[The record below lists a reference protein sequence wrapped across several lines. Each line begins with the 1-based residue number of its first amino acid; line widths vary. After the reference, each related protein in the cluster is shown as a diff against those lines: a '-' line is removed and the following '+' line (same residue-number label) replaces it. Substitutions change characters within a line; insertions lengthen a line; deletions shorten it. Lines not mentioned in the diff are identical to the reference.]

1 MKNIIKTLIVMLASI
16 SLFSSAY
23 AGELSVTGTA
33 KATYNILSGKNQNSN
48 KGIGVANEFNLGAS
62 GELDN
67 GWSWNYSIAMDPGNT
82 ATNALTSNVENDDS
96 SLTLSTPY
104 GTVGVFSMAGALD
117 VEDSASNS
125 VYGRPTDIG
134 DPSATV
140 DNFTIDSYN
149 NIQYHTPAGLIPFG
163 TSFKVAYAPGLDATQ
178 NSANAGG
185 ATVTRSATSMGSS
198 ATEMQLTTSPI
209 EGLTVG
215 ASYISFDGSGLA
227 TTSALE
233 QEPESGAI
241 YAKYKLGN
249 LAVGYSEARAAALL
263 EAAASDTA
271 VEWYEQTNYSV
282 AYVVNDS
289 LSLSYEKETSKPHA
303 TTPTTV
309 TYEQDSSAIQA
320 AYTMGGMT
328 FAVSLGKFDNNGY
341 VNNADAE
348 QALFAVTM
356 AF

>member
-1 MKNIIKTLIVMLASI
+1 MKNIIKTLIVMLTSI
-16 SLFSSAY
+16 SLFASAN
-23 AGELSVTGTA
+23 AGELTVTGTA
-33 KATYNILSGKNQNSN
+33 KATYNILSGNGQNAN
-48 KGIGVANEFNLGAS
+48 KGLGVANEFNLGAS

-67 GWSWNYSIAMDPGNT
+67 GWTWNYSIAMDPGNS
-82 ATNALTSNVENDDS
+82 TNDDASSVENDDS

-117 VEDSASNS
+117 VEDGASQS

-163 TSFKVAYAPGLDATQ
+163 TTFKVAYAPGLDATQ

-185 ATVTRSATSMGSS
+185 VVTTRSATTMGTS
-198 ATEMQLTTSPI
+198 ATEMQLTTTPI

-215 ASYISFDGSGLA
+215 ASYISFEDSG
-227 TTSALE
+227 TTTALALE

-241 YAKYKLGN
+241 YAKYKVGN
-249 LAVGYSEARAAALL
+249 LGVGYSLARAAALL
-263 EAAASDTA
+263 EAAASDTT
-271 VEWYEQTNYSV
+271 VEWYEQKNYSI
-282 AYVVNDS
+282 AYAVSDN
-289 LSLSYEKETSKPHA
+289 LSISYEKETSKPHA
-303 TTPTTV
+303 TTSTTV
-309 TYEQDSSAIQA
+309 TYEQDSSAVQA

-341 VNNADAE
+341 SQNADAE

>member
-1 MKNIIKTLIVMLASI
+1 MLASV
-16 SLFSSAY
+16 SLFASAN

-67 GWSWNYSIAMDPGNT
+67 GWTWNYSIAMDPGNT

-96 SLTLSTPY
+96 SLTLATPY
-104 GTVGVFSMAGALD
+104 GTLGVFSMAGALD
-117 VEDSASNS
+117 VEDSASQS

-134 DPSATV
+134 DPSATE

-149 NIQYHTPAGLIPFG
+149 NIQYHAPAGLIPFG
-163 TSFKVAYAPGLDATQ
+163 TTFKIAYAPGLDATQ

-185 ATVTRSATSMGSS
+185 ATVTKASTSYGSS
-198 ATEMQLTTSPI
+198 ATEIQVTTAPI

-215 ASYISFDGSGLA
+215 ASYMEFDGWGSG
-227 TTSALE
+227 TVS
-233 QEPESGAI
+233 QNKQKPESGAV
-241 YAKYKLGN
+241 YATYKTG
-249 LAVGYSEARAAALL
+249 AFSFGYSEARKAALL
-263 EAAASDTA
+263 DGATIDDGT
-271 VEWYEQTNYSV
+271 VEWYGQKNMSV
-282 AYVVNDS
+282 AYNVNDS
-289 LSLSYEKETSKPHA
+289 LSISYEIEKSKTNKVTTSD
-303 TTPTTV
+303 TDV
-309 TYEQDSSAIQA
+309 EQKSAAIQA

-328 FAVSLGKFDNNGY
+328 FAVSMGSFDNNGY
-341 VNNADAE
+341 TDGANAD
-348 QALFAVTM
+348 QALFAITM